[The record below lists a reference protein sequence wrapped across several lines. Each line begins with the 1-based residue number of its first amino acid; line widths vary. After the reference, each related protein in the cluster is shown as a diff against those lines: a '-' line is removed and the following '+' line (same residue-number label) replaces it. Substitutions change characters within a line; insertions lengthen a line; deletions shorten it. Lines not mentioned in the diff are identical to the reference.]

1 MPLFAPRPAIGF
13 AHPEEGR
20 GKGNKEDNDGEER
33 LMRCRVGVFSTLTN
47 SYALVAV
54 GASENFYRYVLLT
67 LLLRTTNLDGGGGT
81 PVGDLEEK
89 WNGNGIEADQNSV
102 FEAELQDVIPI
113 CHATIAGTRIIGRL
127 TAGYVYTQVEKGW
140 DRLGGTQC

>member
-1 MPLFAPRPAIGF
+1 
-13 AHPEEGR
+13 
-20 GKGNKEDNDGEER
+20 
-33 LMRCRVGVFSTLTN
+33 MRCRVGVFSTLTN

-67 LLLRTTNLDGGGGT
+67 LLLRTSNLDGGGT
-81 PVGDLEEK
+81 PVGNLWGK
-89 WNGNGIEADQNSV
+89 GNGNGIEADQNSV

-127 TAGYVYTQVEKGW
+127 TAGYVYTQVEKKW